1 MGWKDEPNKI
11 SIKDIKAKYIGIKG
25 MQTGSDVMVTIDANI
40 SGKKYLIIIDQDGTE
55 IKFNSMIEAL
65 NYFYNYGYELDSAFG
80 IAAGLLNQDNYV
92 LKRKV

>member
-1 MGWKDEPNKI
+1 MGWKEEPDKI
-11 SIKDIKAKYIGIKG
+11 SIKDIDAKYIGIKG
-25 MQTGSDVMVTIDANI
+25 MQTESDVMITIDVNI
-40 SGKKYLIIIDQDGTE
+40 PGKKYLIIGQDGTE